1 MSNRNAGGSILIFAT
16 GRVARAPPLLCPL
29 RATVVRA
36 SNLEYDVSLL
46 LSSLHITY
54 PLSHHHP
61 ASPKDLR
68 LLYTMSILTNYEY
81 RRYDASLPGAP
92 PGESTTLFVKGCLND
107 CIEAPDWMS
116 SLRARVTVFEGG
128 HRLFLETFVPSR
140 TACPRP
146 SASARWTLPQS
157 TDPDASTEIIV
168 RQTCTRTCCES

>member
-1 MSNRNAGGSILIFAT
+1 MFT
-16 GRVARAPPLLCPL
+16 KGRVAQAPPLLCPL
-29 RATVVRA
+29 RATVARA
-36 SNLEYDVSLL
+36 SNLEYNVSLL
-46 LSSLHITY
+46 LSPLHTPY
-54 PLSHHHP
+54 PLSQHHP
-61 ASPKDLR
+61 ASSKYLR

-81 RRYDASLPGAP
+81 RQYDASLPGAP
-92 PGESTTLFVKGCLND
+92 LGESTTLFVKGCLND

-157 TDPDASTEIIV
+157 TSDPDASTEIII